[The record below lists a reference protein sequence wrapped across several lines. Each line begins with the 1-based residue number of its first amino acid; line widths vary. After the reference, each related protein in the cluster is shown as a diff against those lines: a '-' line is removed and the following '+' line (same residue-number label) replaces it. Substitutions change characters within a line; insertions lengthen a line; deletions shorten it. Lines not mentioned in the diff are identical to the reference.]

1 MKYPIL
7 VRKWQHG
14 DKMRPLGMKGQ
25 KLISDILTDKKVEL
39 SDKSEVYVMISRG
52 EICWLIG
59 YQISDDFKV
68 KESDQKV
75 LVINRI

>member
-1 MKYPIL
+1 
-7 VRKWQHG
+7 
-14 DKMRPLGMKGQ
+14 MKGK
-25 KLISDILTDKKVEL
+25 KLISDILIDKKVEM
-39 SDKSEVYVMISRG
+39 SDKSEVYVMLSAG

-75 LVINRI
+75 LAIHNIQDR